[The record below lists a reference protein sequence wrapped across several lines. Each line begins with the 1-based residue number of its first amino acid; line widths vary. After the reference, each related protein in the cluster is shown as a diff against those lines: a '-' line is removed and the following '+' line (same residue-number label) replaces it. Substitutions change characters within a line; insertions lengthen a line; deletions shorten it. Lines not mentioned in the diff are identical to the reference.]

1 MNNQDLI
8 KKADAVMASQI
19 YKRGYIAPIDVLL
32 DLNVLERKDYESW
45 RRGRVKIL
53 EKVIHMNLHK
63 LSFLMK
69 EVRAYARSHDLQPRM
84 TVYKNLRFSVS
95 GAIDIEKNYSTHY
108 IDKERIRQL
117 KEDKNN
123 KTVSDNS

>member
-8 KKADAVMASQI
+8 NKADAIMASQI
-19 YKRGYIAPIDVLL
+19 YTRGYIAPVDVLL

-84 TVYKNLRFSVS
+84 TVYTNLRFSVS

>member
-19 YKRGYIAPIDVLL
+19 YKRGYIAPTDVLL
-32 DLNVLERKDYESW
+32 DLNVLERKDYEAW

>member
-8 KKADAVMASQI
+8 KKADAVMATQI

>member
-1 MNNQDLI
+1 
-8 KKADAVMASQI
+8 MASQI

-32 DLNVLERKDYESW
+32 DLNVLERKDFEAW

-69 EVRAYARSHDLQPRM
+69 EVRAYARSHNLEPRL

-95 GAIDIEKNYSTHY
+95 GARDIEKNYSTHY